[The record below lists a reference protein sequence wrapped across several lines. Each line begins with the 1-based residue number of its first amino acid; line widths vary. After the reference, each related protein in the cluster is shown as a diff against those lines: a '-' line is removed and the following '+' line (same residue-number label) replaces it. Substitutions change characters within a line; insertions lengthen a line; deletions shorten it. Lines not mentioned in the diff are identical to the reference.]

1 MNDPEGVLPG
11 DGPGPGALEVMMDQD
26 QAGVEAEALQV
37 GEDVPEDQQ
46 HAEDVQEMLEDMMPS
61 PPEPEAAGGHH
72 GPALLP
78 QPQLGAVPRVG
89 GGALLLRH
97 ASQSSLDE
105 SSQKFGHKLGEHKR
119 PPYRNLG
126 HPGKV
131 SCHEA
136 VIQAAHLVAGPD
148 LLPDIHHVAG
158 RRLLHARPR
167 RAVHRVLLPCRH
179 HHSVSCRA
187 QGRRQITVKYHRA
200 LFRIGLAQARL
211 LLASCSS
218 LEWSWYV
225 NPPFCSTPTHTNSG

>member
-1 MNDPEGVLPG
+1 
-11 DGPGPGALEVMMDQD
+11 MDQD

-105 SSQKFGHKLGEHKR
+105 SSQKFGHKLGEHRR
-119 PPYRNLG
+119 PPYRNPG

-136 VIQAAHLVAGPD
+136 VI
-148 LLPDIHHVAG
+148 
-158 RRLLHARPR
+158 
-167 RAVHRVLLPCRH
+167 RAVTAV
-179 HHSVSCRA
+179 
-187 QGRRQITVKYHRA
+187 ITWS
-200 LFRIGLAQARL
+200 GLDTGL
-211 LLASCSS
+211 MNSSFLAWTPPLSTELGAGS
-218 LEWSWYV
+218 L
-225 NPPFCSTPTHTNSG
+225 SGLGSG

>member
-1 MNDPEGVLPG
+1 
-11 DGPGPGALEVMMDQD
+11 MDQD

-136 VIQAAHLVAGPD
+136 VIQAVTAVMQALEGMNSMRLSGLLCDVTLVADSTEVPA
-148 LLPDIHHVAG
+148 H
-158 RRLLHARPR
+158 
-167 RAVHRVLLPCRH
+167 
-179 HHSVSCRA
+179 
-187 QGRRQITVKYHRA
+187 KM
-200 LFRIGLAQARL
+200 
-211 LLASCSS
+211 LLASSS
-218 LEWSWYV
+218 SYFCAMFTGFTERDSSRVVLQGVDPEALHILVDYV
-225 NPPFCSTPTHTNSG
+225 YTSQVRRRMVRA